1 MRDLYQERISLFE
14 SMHENY
20 QMLMVNS
27 LLEAYADRNENA
39 NLTYRFPEVSIN
51 SSLERERGYIEALEE
66 TITRKNNEI
75 LSVCSETALSKN
87 PIGLSL
93 GQITESDI
101 HHKYE
106 SDSKLLMDSLRKVLE
121 SGDTDKICS
130 YVNCLDG
137 KNADVTSAIKQAA
150 CCGKNIGKSMDR
162 IFNTEC
168 DKTVTKECIKEAVE
182 FLESGCSKKIK
193 EIKDKVDEKC
203 KSYKE
208 KACNMKNDMDKATK
222 IVHGQCK
229 KNESCDD
236 SKKEGCSPK
245 SCKNEA
251 VASCFAVN
259 TYLMEQDFIDLAY
272 IVSLENQL
280 LESVNNARKIV
291 MCAYSYD
298 PRNYAESLPFVQEMA
313 EKIEEQSNES
323 YDKCMDFDID
333 AYLTEAG
340 LMDKFKDLKD
350 KFIKS
355 NKKFLDKYEDKAL
368 SSSCSGIVID
378 KWYTFVDLDSK
389 YNDALKKL
397 QSVFKRIDINNASE
411 KDLKDFYKEIKDGMF
426 KTGSARSAVSDFVK
440 NDKGEVNYLYKN
452 AAVKMERDHNVT
464 KQDVKDAVDTLKSI
478 TTEIDSAYKLLN
490 ERIAALNTFAKR
502 STNIGLDK
510 SEKYQRKIVGI
521 KDDMKK
527 ALDKDYAG
535 AVYWQLLAK
544 QRQARKVISLA
555 ARDSSNEWASVFD
568 DELDS
573 INESIISYIE

>member
-20 QMLMVNS
+20 QMLMANS
-27 LLEAYADRNENA
+27 LLEVYADRNEDA

-75 LSVCSETALSKN
+75 LSVCSETVLSKN

-93 GQITESDI
+93 DQITESDI
-101 HHKYE
+101 SHKYE
-106 SDSKLLMDSLRKVLE
+106 SDNKLLMDSLRRVLE

-137 KNADVTSAIKQAA
+137 QNADVTSAIKQAA
-150 CCGKNIGKSMDR
+150 CCGKNVGKSMDR

-168 DKTVTKECIKEAVE
+168 DKTVTKEYIKEAVE

-298 PRNYAESLPFVQEMA
+298 PRNHAESLPFVQEMA

-323 YDKCMDFDID
+323 YDRCMDFDID
-333 AYLTEAG
+333 SYLTEAG
-340 LMDKFKDLKD
+340 LIDKFKDLKD

-355 NKKFLDKYEDKAL
+355 NKKFLDKYEEKAL

-397 QSVFKRIDINNASE
+397 QSSFNRIDVNNASE
-411 KDLKDFYKEIKDGMF
+411 EDLKGFYGEIKDSMF
-426 KTGSARSAVSDFVK
+426 KQGQKDATNK
-440 NDKGEVNYLYKN
+440 IYKN
-452 AAVKMERDHNVT
+452 AAVEIEHNHSVT
-464 KQDVKDAVDTLKSI
+464 KEDVKNAVDTLKGI
-478 TTEIDSAYKLLN
+478 TTDIDSAYKTLN
-490 ERIAALNTFAKR
+490 VINTYSKR
-502 STNIGLDK
+502 STNAGLSK
-510 SEKYQRKIVGI
+510 SEKYQRKII
-521 KDDMKK
+521 NIRDDMKRN
-527 ALDKDYAG
+527 LDGDYAK

-555 ARDSSNEWASVFD
+555 ARDSSNEWVSVFD

>member
-14 SMHENY
+14 SIHENY
-20 QMLMVNS
+20 QMLMANS
-27 LLEAYADRNENA
+27 LLEVYADRNEDA

-93 GQITESDI
+93 DQITESDI
-101 HHKYE
+101 SHKYE
-106 SDSKLLMDSLRKVLE
+106 SDNKLLMDSLRRVLE

-150 CCGKNIGKSMDR
+150 CCGKNVGKSMDR

-298 PRNYAESLPFVQEMA
+298 PRNHAESLPFVQEMA

-323 YDKCMDFDID
+323 YDRCMDFDID
-333 AYLTEAG
+333 SYLTEAG

-355 NKKFLDKYEDKAL
+355 NKKFLDKYEEKAL

-397 QSVFKRIDINNASE
+397 QSSFNRIDVNNASE
-411 KDLKDFYKEIKDGMF
+411 EDLKGFYGEIKDSMF
-426 KTGSARSAVSDFVK
+426 KQGQKDATNK
-440 NDKGEVNYLYKN
+440 IYKN
-452 AAVKMERDHNVT
+452 AAVEVEHNHSVT
-464 KQDVKDAVDTLKSI
+464 KEDVKNAVDTLKSI
-478 TTEIDSAYKLLN
+478 TTDIDSAYKTLN
-490 ERIAALNTFAKR
+490 VINTYSKR
-502 STNIGLDK
+502 STNAGLSK
-510 SEKYQRKIVGI
+510 SEKYQRKII
-521 KDDMKK
+521 NIRDDMKRN
-527 ALDKDYAG
+527 LDGDYAK

-555 ARDSSNEWASVFD
+555 ARDSSNEWVSVFD
-568 DELDS
+568 NELDS